1 MSKFDIPRFTK
12 ALVLRKSAAVQKPVY
27 NDAKVELREIPS
39 LRPSEVLVKVG
50 AAAFNHRELWI
61 RKGMYPNI
69 AFGSIFGA
77 DGAGVVVAS
86 GRSKDSLLNSRVFM
100 SPMVGWEKNLDGPES
115 PKFGVVGGVAY
126 PPLGYFANYVVVDRS
141 LVIKSASHLD
151 DVHMAAWPLAGLTAW
166 RAITTCASVQA
177 GQNILITG
185 IGGGVALLA
194 LQLCVAKG
202 AHVYVTSGSQEKINK
217 AIVLGAEG
225 GANYKDDDWPAQLSQ
240 ALENVRG
247 KGAVFDSVIDS
258 GGGDIMSQVSR
269 CLKRGG
275 KVVCYGMTADP
286 KITFTMREVM
296 RNQHLIGTM
305 MGSLQDM
312 RDATAFLEEH
322 RIVPVVSHVLEGL
335 ESAEEGFEILKK
347 GDQFGKV
354 VIRIEEKRPG
364 KL

>member
-27 NDAKVELREIPS
+27 NDAKVESREIPS

-100 SPMVGWEKNLDGPES
+100 SPMVGWEKSLDGPES

>member
-12 ALVLRKSAAVQKPVY
+12 ALVLRKSATLQSPVY
-27 NDAKVELREIPS
+27 NDAKIELREIPP
-39 LRPSEVLVKVG
+39 LRASEVLVKVG

-61 RKGMYPNI
+61 RKGLYPNI
-69 AFGSIFGA
+69 AFGSVFGA

-86 GRSKDSLLNSRVFM
+86 GQPKDSLLNTRVFM
-100 SPMVGWEKNLDGPES
+100 SPMVGWAKSLDGPES
-115 PKFGVVGGVAY
+115 PKFGVVGGVVY
-126 PPLGYFANYVVVDRS
+126 PPLGYFANYVVIDRS

-166 RAITTCASVQA
+166 RAITTCAGVQSDH
-177 GQNILITG
+177 NILITG
-185 IGGGVALLA
+185 IGGGVALVA

-225 GANYKDDDWPAQLSQ
+225 GANYKDDDWPTQLSQ
-240 ALENVRG
+240 ALKKVRG
-247 KGAVFDSVIDS
+247 KDVFDSVIDS
-258 GGGDIMSQVSR
+258 GGGDIMSRVSG

-275 KVVCYGMTADP
+275 KVVCYGMTANP

-335 ESAEEGFEILKK
+335 ESAEEGFEILKR

-354 VIRIEEKRPG
+354 VIRIDEKRPG